1 MRSKILFILAILMG
15 LITTILFF
23 NYMKQFDAATVASEN
38 MIEVVAAKQSISR
51 NQVIGPAMVE
61 IVRMPQLG
69 VHPEAIRSVAEVD
82 GKYAEANIAA
92 GEVLLGGRLKLQ
104 KDETALVA
112 RKVQEG
118 YRAVSV
124 GVNVVQS
131 VSNLIEPEDYIDLI
145 LTETDKVTGQIT
157 STLLQEKVRVL
168 AVGRRLVESGPEA
181 PYVEYSSVTVEVK
194 PAEAVTI
201 VNADE
206 KGNISMALHSRI
218 VEVTAEANAKAN

>member
-15 LITTILFF
+15 LVTTILFF

-38 MIEVVAAKQSISR
+38 MVEVVVAKQVIAK
-51 NQVIGPAMVE
+51 NQKINPGMVE
-61 IVRMPQLG
+61 IVQIPQLG
-69 VHPEAIRSVAEVD
+69 VHPEAVRSVADVD
-82 GKYAEANIAA
+82 GKFAEAEIAA

-104 KDETALVA
+104 KDEAALVA

-131 VSNLIEPEDYIDLI
+131 VSNLVEPEDYIDLI
-145 LTETDKVTGQIT
+145 LTETDKATGQIT

-194 PAEAVTI
+194 PGEAVHI

-218 VEVTAEANAKAN
+218 VEVKAEAQGTAK